1 MALQTGK
8 AAPKT
13 PEAQQQAPVVDE
25 IPFDLASVDDT
36 TAAIISS
43 ERSILAE
50 VIAEEEVSTETLPAV
65 TSGSAPRGNVLKEL
79 EEEGFEGL
87 TIDWTSFP
95 SISLKN
101 EGWFEDFDGTNYGKE
116 FNCKLIKSTTRW
128 VWRGV
133 PVEDNKKDV
142 AFTYDRIRSQNG
154 LLIEDIKK
162 DWEARGKTPVEK
174 EYLEVMVEMVAPG
187 EPYDGELRILSV
199 SPTSKGR
206 YTGTMIKN
214 KAYAKAKGLATS
226 DVITRVFVGP
236 KVTKVQNPFYP
247 WMFERVKD

>member
-8 AAPKT
+8 TAPKT
-13 PEAQQQAPVVDE
+13 PDAQQQAPVVDE
-25 IPFDLASVDDT
+25 IPFDTVGMDDT
-36 TAAIISS
+36 SAAIISS
-43 ERSILAE
+43 ERAILTE
-50 VIAEEEVSTETLPAV
+50 VINEEAVSTETLPV
-65 TSGSAPRGNVLKEL
+65 VSGSSPRGNVLKEL

-87 TIDWTSFP
+87 NIDWTSFP

-101 EGWFEDFDGTNYGKE
+101 EGRFEDFDGTIYGTE
-116 FNCKLIKSTTRW
+116 FNCKMIKSTTRW

-142 AFTYDRIRSQNG
+142 AFTYDRVRTQNG
-154 LLIEDIKK
+154 LLIDDVKANWI
-162 DWEARGKTPVEK
+162 AQGKTPVEK

-214 KAYAKAKGLATS
+214 KAYAKSKGWDTS
-226 DVITRVFVGP
+226 DVVTRVFVGP

-247 WMFERVKD
+247 WHFERVKN